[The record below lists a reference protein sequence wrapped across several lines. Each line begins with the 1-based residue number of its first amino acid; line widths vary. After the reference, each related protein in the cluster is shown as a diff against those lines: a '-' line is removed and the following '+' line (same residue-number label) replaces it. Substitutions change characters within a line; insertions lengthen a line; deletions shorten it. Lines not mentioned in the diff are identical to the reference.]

1 MELIAETGRGLHGLD
16 YGIILLYMVGVLALG
31 WHLGRKHKEGED
43 FFLAGRKMPWFAV
56 GLSLVA
62 TLLSTLTYLAA
73 PGEVIQHG
81 LALAIGWL
89 GLPIAFLIVNF
100 LWIPFFMRLRVT
112 SIYEY
117 LERRFG
123 LAARWTAAGLFVF
136 VLRLLWMAAIVY
148 TASVA
153 VSQITYPTIIKL
165 LPWEMSS
172 DGWTLTVLLSVGILA
187 TVYTMI
193 GGITAVIWT
202 DVLQFICLFAGLI
215 FTLIFVAIDTGSG
228 PVDWW
233 NTTTASAGAGH
244 EFPALFSFD
253 YTDRNVVLFTLLSM
267 VCWYACTFIADQ
279 VAVQRYLTIP
289 TVREAI
295 LGNIVQFVADFFI
308 MIMLAAC
315 GMALLHYYLQPELQT
330 VIFDGISDPR
340 HKDVADKVFPHFI
353 ANGLPMG
360 VSGLVVAALF
370 AVAMSSIDSGVNS
383 VAAVVTVDFVK
394 RTRPGITPRV
404 ELQLARGISLV
415 VGLACTTM
423 AVLMLAIPENYNII
437 GITLRTFNCALGP
450 MGGLFLMGIFL
461 PRVSQKAAVIATF
474 VGLGIAVWIA
484 WCLEIQWLLGLTDFA
499 SMKEMSDAMVGPSP
513 FLITPTATVSTVLIG
528 WLLSLF
534 MPNRDMA
541 SARKLGWWSVVHGG
555 DDGGGTDK
563 GTGAMD
569 WVEPR

>member
-1 MELIAETGRGLHGLD
+1 MPEIEPIIETSRGLHGLD
-16 YGIILLYMVGVLALG
+16 YGIILVYMAGVLWLG
-31 WHLGRKHKEGED
+31 WHLGRKQTEGED

-73 PGEVIQHG
+73 PGEVIRHG
-81 LALAIGWL
+81 LALALGWL
-89 GLPIAFLIVNF
+89 GLPIVFLIVNF
-100 LWIPFFMRLRVT
+100 IWIPFFMRLRVT

-153 VSQITYPTIIKL
+153 VAQITHPTVVDI
-165 LPWEMSS
+165 LPGQISPN
-172 DGWTLTVLLSVGILA
+172 GWTLTVLLSVGILA
-187 TVYTMI
+187 TLYTVI

-202 DVLQFICLFAGLI
+202 DVIQFICLFAGLI
-215 FTLIFVAIDTGSG
+215 FTLVFVAIDTGSG

-244 EFPALFSFD
+244 EFPALFSLD
-253 YTDRNVVLFTLLSM
+253 YTNRNVVLFTLLSM
-267 VCWYACTFIADQ
+267 TFWYGCTFIADQ

-289 TVREAI
+289 TVRDAVR
-295 LGNIVQFVADFFI
+295 GNIVQFVADFFI
-308 MIMLAAC
+308 MIMLAAA
-315 GMALLHYYLQPELQT
+315 GMALLHYYLDPAFQT
-330 VIFDGISDPR
+330 DIFGGISDPT
-340 HKDVADKVFPHFI
+340 DPLVADKVFPHFI
-353 ANGLPMG
+353 ANGLPIG

-383 VAAVVTVDFVK
+383 VAAVVTVDFIK
-394 RTRPGITPRV
+394 RTRPGITPRS
-404 ELQLARGISLV
+404 ELRLARIISLL

-450 MGGLFLMGIFL
+450 MGGLFMLGIFL
-461 PRVSQKAAVIATF
+461 PRVSQRAAVTATF
-474 VGLGIAVWIA
+474 VGLGIAIWIA
-484 WCLEIQWLLGLTDFA
+484 WCLEIQWLLGLTEFVTMA
-499 SMKEMSDAMVGPSP
+499 EVTANMTGPSP
-513 FLITPTATVSTVLIG
+513 FLITPVATVSTILIG
-528 WLLSLF
+528 WLLSLA
-534 MPNRDMA
+534 MPERDMVA
-541 SARKLGWWSVVHGG
+541 ARKLGWLSVVRGG
-555 DDGGGTDK
+555 SEEA
-563 GTGAMD
+563 TGVAD
-569 WVEPR
+569 

>member
-1 MELIAETGRGLHGLD
+1 MQTMELIGQAGRGLHSLD
-16 YGIILLYMVGVLALG
+16 YGIILVYMAAVLALG
-31 WHLGRKHKEGED
+31 WHLGRKHKKGED

-89 GLPIAFLIVNF
+89 GLPIAFVVVNF
-100 LWIPFFMRLRVT
+100 VWIPFFMRLRVT

-123 LAARWTAAGLFVF
+123 LAARWTAAALFVF
-136 VLRLLWMAAIVY
+136 VLRLLWMAAIVF
-148 TASVA
+148 TASAAVA
-153 VSQITYPTIIKL
+153 QITYPTVTNILGEIS
-165 LPWEMSS
+165 PG
-172 DGWTLTVLLSVGILA
+172 GWTLTVLLSVGILA

-202 DVLQFICLFAGLI
+202 DVIQFIVLFAGLI
-215 FTLIFVAIDTGSG
+215 FTLVFVAIDTGSG

-233 NTTTASAGAGH
+233 KTTTESAGGGH

-253 YTDRNVVLFTLLSM
+253 LTDRNVILFTLLSM
-267 VCWYACTFIADQ
+267 VFWYTCTFIADQ

-295 LGNIVQFVADFFI
+295 RGNIVQFVADFFI

-315 GMALLHYYLQPELQT
+315 GMALLHYYLDPAFQAE
-330 VIFDGISDPR
+330 IFAGITDPTDPR
-340 HKDVADKVFPHFI
+340 VADKVFPHFI
-353 ANGLPMG
+353 ANGLPIG

-383 VAAVVTVDFVK
+383 VATVLTIDFVK
-394 RTRPGITPRV
+394 RTRPAITAQA
-404 ELQLARGISLV
+404 ELRLARIFSLV
-415 VGLACTTM
+415 VGLACTAM
-423 AVLMLAIPENYNII
+423 AILMLAIPENYNII

-450 MGGLFLMGIFL
+450 MGGLFILGIFL
-461 PRVSQKAAVIATF
+461 PRVSQKAALIATF

-484 WCLEIQWLLGLTDFA
+484 WCLEIQWLLGLTEFA
-499 SMKEMSDAMVGPSP
+499 SFAEMSDAVVGPSP
-513 FLITPTATVSTVLIG
+513 FLITPTATVSTILLG
-528 WLLSLF
+528 WLLSFLL
-534 MPNRDMA
+534 PNQDLER
-541 SARKLGWWSVVHGG
+541 ARKLTWKAVTSEKNG
-555 DDGGGTDK
+555 
-563 GTGAMD
+563 
-569 WVEPR
+569 